1 MAERRGRLL
10 TILAVSFGFLAV
22 SNLLKPLGLEGET
35 TGLVFLGRRLSGTA
49 NLVLGPLFGLVLG
62 VYAWSV
68 WNLRRVALPI
78 AYAYAAYVVANLA
91 LYATREPVADGPG
104 GIPAFVGYA
113 VLAIGAS
120 AASAL
125 VLTRRRAELT

>member
-1 MAERRGRLL
+1 MAEQRGRLL
-10 TILAVSFGFLAV
+10 TFLAVSFGFLAV

-49 NLVLGPLFGLVLG
+49 NLVMGPVFGIVLG

-78 AYAYAAYVVANLA
+78 SYAYAAYVVANLL
-91 LYATREPVADGPG
+91 LYGMREPVAEGPG
-104 GIPAFVGYA
+104 GIPAYLIYGA
-113 VLAIGAS
+113 LAIGAS
-120 AASAL
+120 ITSAVL
-125 VLTRRRAELT
+125 LTRRKEQLT

>member
-1 MAERRGRLL
+1 MAERRGRFL

-49 NLVLGPLFGLVLG
+49 NLVMGPAFGVVLG

-68 WNLRRVALPI
+68 WNLKRLALPI
-78 AYAYAAYVVANLA
+78 SYAYAAYVVANLS
-91 LYATREPVADGPG
+91 LYGMREPVAEGPG
-104 GIPAFVGYA
+104 GIPAFLMYA
-113 VLAIGAS
+113 ALAIGAS
-120 AASAL
+120 VASAVL
-125 VLTRRRAELT
+125 LTRRKEQLA